1 MNKQK
6 VLLATL
12 CCLLWG
18 TAIPVLKVTYTEL
31 QIDPMDVYSKIL
43 LAGIRFLISGF
54 ILLTYALFKNKSVPK
69 MSKNRFLPILYFGIL
84 NTTLQYIFFYMGV
97 ANTGAIEGVLLDTSK
112 PLIVIVLAHFL
123 LKNEPITK
131 YKVIGLIIGFT
142 GILVASVDDFS
153 TMSISFSFFG
163 EGMLLISSFVNALAV
178 IYGKKIMKHIHY
190 LDLNTYQFILGSI
203 ILLVIGYMGAN
214 GFHLNFT
221 TKALIL
227 LIYSG
232 FLSAVAFAVWYK
244 LINQYTASSVTIYIF
259 LIPVFGS
266 IISSLVFVDEVFTIG
281 TFISLILVS
290 FGIILVNSKDKLNK
304 KFSRV
309 NPDYEVVEVTK

>member
-163 EGMLLISSFVNALAV
+163 EGMLFISSFVNALAV

-214 GFHLNFT
+214 GFHLIFT